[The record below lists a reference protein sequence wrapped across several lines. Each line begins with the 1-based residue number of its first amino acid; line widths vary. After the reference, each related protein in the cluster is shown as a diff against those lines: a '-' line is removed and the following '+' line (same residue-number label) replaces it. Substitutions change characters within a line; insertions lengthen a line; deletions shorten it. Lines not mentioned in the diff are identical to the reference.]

1 MPQKLNRT
9 CFRGR
14 TLLVAASLC
23 VGAMALPLAPTNLGA
38 QEASKSKGA
47 SKQAMTAKQI
57 MDEMN
62 AKNSALGVS
71 SGEARIELVIE
82 DRTGTRRTRE
92 LVVRSKSIDDASR
105 TLVRLTAPRELDGQ
119 AFLFAEN
126 KKGEDDVWMY
136 LPAFKVSRRVEGS
149 QKRGAF
155 LGSHFS
161 FSDLESRDLKDGE
174 YKRLDDEKIG
184 KDDVFVISVTPRDAS
199 SSDYGQVIA
208 YVRQSDYMPLKMK
221 FYDKEAASGV
231 SKTLFVEKIS
241 KDDAGNP
248 YITQMT
254 LRSKKGGYSTIVI
267 SGVDT
272 KKDLPDTLFTK
283 DQLGK

>member
-1 MPQKLNRT
+1 MKAKRLHKGTP
-9 CFRGR
+9 
-14 TLLVAASLC
+14 TLTSWIMTSLLCLGAIALPAAVAA
-23 VGAMALPLAPTNLGA
+23 
-38 QEASKSKGA
+38 QENAKSASKKS
-47 SKQAMTAKQI
+47 MTAKQI

-62 AKNSALGVS
+62 AKNSALGVN

-92 LVVRSKSIDDASR
+92 LVVRSKKIEEASR
-105 TLVRLTAPRELDGQ
+105 TLVRLTAPKELDGQ
-119 AFLFAEN
+119 AFLFSEN
-126 KKGEDDVWMY
+126 KKAEDDVWMY

-161 FSDLESRDLKDGE
+161 FSDLESRDLKDGD
-174 YKRLDDEKIG
+174 YQRLDDEKIG
-184 KDDVFVISVTPRDAS
+184 KDEVFVISVKPKDAS
-199 SSDYGQVIA
+199 SSDYGKVVA
-208 YVRQSDYMPLKMK
+208 YIRQSDYMPLKMK
-221 FYDKEAASGV
+221 FYDRESTDEAI
-231 SKTLFVEKIS
+231 KTLFVEKLS

-267 SGVDT
+267 SDVDS
-272 KKDLPDTLFTK
+272 KKELPDTLFTR